1 MFHWKSLGREYWNV
15 DPTPWKSLTL
25 FWEINIHGVGE
36 ECGRSW
42 KNIWNPQKEQEKV
55 CWVSNQ
61 VCRDENL
68 GIFETFLIEN
78 YGVVLSTD
86 RENTESADELVMI
99 FNYLRMLEKAFI
111 FLQDRRSVGVLEY
124 FKPLQWILV
133 KMHAG
138 WK

>member
-1 MFHWKSLGREYWNV
+1 M
-15 DPTPWKSLTL
+15 
-25 FWEINIHGVGE
+25 
-36 ECGRSW
+36 
-42 KNIWNPQKEQEKV
+42 
-55 CWVSNQ
+55 SNQ

-138 WK
+138 